1 MPIMFSK
8 YMSHAKN
15 HCICIKSIKKNFKW
29 ELQLDNQKWQKIS
42 KYVLL
47 TVFNISWSPKIFLSL
62 EIIARGIPLGKH
74 CTNASVV
81 QDNVVQNKIEIM
93 YLYALVY

>member
-1 MPIMFSK
+1 MQGTTVFASK
-8 YMSHAKN
+8 VF
-15 HCICIKSIKKNFKW
+15 KKNLW
-29 ELQLDNQKWQKIS
+29 ELHNQKLQKIS

-47 TVFNISWSPKIFLSL
+47 TVFNISWSPEILLSL

-74 CTNASVV
+74 CTTTCTSVV
-81 QDNVVQNKIEIM
+81 QDNEVQNKIEII

>member
-1 MPIMFSK
+1 MQGTTVFASK
-8 YMSHAKN
+8 VF
-15 HCICIKSIKKNFKW
+15 KKNLW
-29 ELQLDNQKWQKIS
+29 ELQLDNQKLQKIS

-47 TVFNISWSPKIFLSL
+47 TVFNISWSPEILISL

-74 CTNASVV
+74 CTNTSVV
-81 QDNVVQNKIEIM
+81 QDNMVQNKIEII

>member
-1 MPIMFSK
+1 M
-8 YMSHAKN
+8 
-15 HCICIKSIKKNFKW
+15 
-29 ELQLDNQKWQKIS
+29 QLDNQKLQKIS

-47 TVFNISWSPKIFLSL
+47 TVFNISWSPEILLSL

-74 CTNASVV
+74 CTNTSVV
-81 QDNVVQNKIEIM
+81 QDNMVQNKIEII